1 MRNLLLFCGI
11 LMLGACTHPSPQKP
25 LSAVLEQERI
35 EVPKGRSGVA
45 PSEIRVAVV
54 PTMPSDYE
62 GIPVG
67 TTPEG
72 CPTLG
77 SDTPQ
82 ITIHVF
88 SDIQCPYCNQAH
100 FKLVE
105 WVRKHPRELQL
116 VYHHFPLSFH
126 QYANNY
132 ARQAV
137 CAAEQ
142 GQFWPVLAD
151 LFRSGYRPMD
161 LRTLAKRHQMQA
173 QEFIRCTANQASQ
186 LTVDRDLAEGKRL
199 NVRGTPS
206 FFVDNLSLNY
216 VDLENLLKAKLKE

>member
-1 MRNLLLFCGI
+1 MRLTFLPGLLVLLC
-11 LMLGACTHPSPQKP
+11 ACSRPAPQRP

-35 EVPKGRSGVA
+35 AVPKGGDSGGSNDV
-45 PSEIRVAVV
+45 RVASMPV
-54 PTMPSDYE
+54 PVTDYE

-67 TTPEG
+67 VTPEG
-72 CPTLG
+72 RPYLG
-77 SDTPQ
+77 SDSPQ
-82 ITIHVF
+82 FTIAVF

-100 FKLVE
+100 FRLIE
-105 WVRKHPRELQL
+105 WVRRHPRELQV

-126 QYANNY
+126 QYANDY

-142 GQFWPVLAD
+142 GRFWPVLAD

-173 QEFIRCTANQASQ
+173 REFVRCAAGRASQ
-186 LTVDRDLAEGKRL
+186 LAVDRDLAEGKRL
-199 NVRGTPS
+199 NVQGTPT
-206 FFVDNLSLNY
+206 FFVDGTAMNI
-216 VDLENLLKAKLKE
+216 VDLENLLKSKLKE